1 MVRICTL
8 CNGALIVGDGN
19 AIFSAECSHSFHFNC
34 ITSYV
39 MLGNQICPTCDAQ
52 WKDIPVIGPASNPTG
67 GLSPVTLRPHIPS
80 RTIYSRIITSQ
91 IPSSEPLVFNDDDP
105 LDFQSNF
112 SSNNFSIIRS
122 IDIKTHT
129 EFPAVPQ
136 SVSQENF
143 HILVN
148 LKSNVTDTDQVNN
161 DVTRRA
167 PIDLVTVLDISG
179 SMSGTK
185 IQLLKRAM
193 WFVIDNLGPSDR
205 LSVISF
211 SYNAHRLFPLI
222 LMTDSGKQH
231 ALQAVNSLVAGGG
244 TNIVEGL
251 KKGTKV
257 IEDRGHKNPVY
268 SIMLLS
274 DGQDSYTKAINLK
287 EISRLQIPVHTFGFG
302 ADHDPIMLH
311 SIAEGSKGTFSFI
324 EAEGLIQD
332 AFAQCIGG
340 LLSVVV
346 QDLQVHI
353 QSLDPHLCLSQLK
366 AGSYSTNLTGDNQT
380 GSVDIGDLY
389 ADEERDFLVL
399 VNIPVVTDG
408 NFIDQMKLVSVWCDY
423 KDPFTKESVTTEAI
437 EVKLQRPEMVNEDM
451 VVSIEVDRQKNRLQA
466 AEAMSNSRAAAERG
480 DLPTAWSIID
490 GCRMQIS
497 ETASMHAGDKFSVD
511 LDLELQEVRS
521 RMGNMKK
528 YESTGRGYLL
538 SGMSS
543 HSRQMATTRGGST
556 ESTYQTASMSKMVQQ
571 SRAFF
576 PKSLAHN
583 SSTLSSSSTLPSST
597 FSMASNGGGGGG
609 TADDS
614 NKAFKISSLSSLKI
628 RRGDITKWSMN
639 GTSDAIVNAA
649 NERMLGGGG
658 VDGAIHRAAGP
669 ELQAACY
676 TIAEV
681 CSGIR
686 CPKGEARYT
695 PAFKLPVSHVIH
707 TVGPFYV
714 VDDQPEVT
722 LRNAYRNC
730 LKLAKENMIEYIAFP
745 AISCGVLGY
754 PYDEAATI
762 AISTVMESDGDFKEV
777 HFVLFEDD
785 VFDAWLEKAKGLL

>member
-1 MVRICTL
+1 MVVIS
-8 CNGALIVGDGN
+8 NGLNNCVLL
-19 AIFSAECSHSFHFNC
+19 FFFNC

-39 MLGNQICPTCDAQ
+39 KLGNQISPTCDAQ
-52 WKDIPVIGPASNPTG
+52 GKDIPVIGSASNPTG
-67 GLSPVTLRPHIPS
+67 RLTPATLQPRIPS
-80 RTIYSRIITSQ
+80 RTIHNWVIRSQ
-91 IPSSEPLVFNDDDP
+91 IPSSEPIVFNDDDP

-112 SSNNFSIIRS
+112 SS
-122 IDIKTHT
+122 T
-129 EFPAVPQ
+129 VPR
-136 SVSQENF
+136 SVSQDNF

-148 LKSNVTDTDQVNN
+148 LKSNADTDLVNN
-161 DVTRRA
+161 DITCRA

-179 SMSGTK
+179 SMTGTK

-193 WFVIDNLGPSDR
+193 WFVIENLGPSDR

-211 SYNAHRLFPLI
+211 SYNAHRLFPLL

-231 ALQAVNSLVAGGG
+231 ALQAMNSLVAGGG

-274 DGQDSYTKAINLK
+274 DGQDSYTKEINLK

-302 ADHDPIMLH
+302 ADRDPIMLH

-324 EAEGLIQD
+324 ETEGLIQD

-366 AGSYSTNLTGDNQT
+366 AGSYSTYLTADNQT

-408 NFIDQMKLVSVWCDY
+408 NFNDQMKVVSVCCGY

-490 GCRMQIS
+490 GCRTQIS
-497 ETASMHAGDKFSVD
+497 EAASAHAGDKFSVD

-528 YESTGRGYLL
+528 YESSGRGYLL

-543 HSRQMATTRGGST
+543 HSRQMATTRGDST
-556 ESTYQTASMSKMVQQ
+556 QRTYQTAHMRKMVQQ
-571 SRAFF
+571 SRAFD
-576 PKSLAHN
+576 PNLLVHN
-583 SSTLSSSSTLPSST
+583 SATHSSSSTSPFSIL
-597 FSMASNGGGGGG
+597 SMASNGGGGGG
-609 TADDS
+609 TANNSD
-614 NKAFKISSLSSLKI
+614 KAFKISSLCSLI
-628 RRGDITKWSMN
+628 IQRGDITKWSIN
-639 GTSDAIVNAA
+639 GTSDAIVNTA

-669 ELQAACY
+669 ELRAACY

-681 CSGIR
+681 CPGIR
-686 CPKGEARYT
+686 CPKGEARIT

-707 TVGPFYV
+707 AVDPSYV
-714 VDDQPEVT
+714 VDDHPEVT

-730 LKLAKENMIEYIAFP
+730 LKLAKENMIEYAAFP

-754 PYDEAATI
+754 PYR
-762 AISTVMESDGDFKEV
+762 DFKEV

-785 VFDAWLEKAKGLL
+785 VFDAWLEKAKELL

>member
-8 CNGALIVGDGN
+8 CNGALIFGDGN
-19 AIFSAECSHSFHFNC
+19 AVFTAECSHPFHFNC

-39 MLGNQICPTCDAQ
+39 KLGNQICPTCDAQ
-52 WKDIPVIGPASNPTG
+52 WKDIPVIGTAPNPTG
-67 GLSPVTLRPHIPS
+67 GLTPAPLRPHIPS
-80 RTIYSRIITSQ
+80 RTFYNRVITSQ
-91 IPSSEPLVFNDDDP
+91 IPSSEPFVFDDDDP
-105 LDFQSNF
+105 LNSQSNF
-112 SSNNFSIIRS
+112 SSNNISVIRS

-129 EFPAVPQ
+129 EFPAVPR
-136 SVSQENF
+136 SVSKENF

-148 LKSNVTDTDQVNN
+148 LKSNVTDIDQVNS
-161 DVTRRA
+161 DVTCRA

-179 SMSGTK
+179 SMTGTK
-185 IQLLKRAM
+185 IKLLKRAM
-193 WFVIDNLGPSDR
+193 GFVIENLGPSDR

-211 SYNAHRLFPLI
+211 SSDARRLFPLL
-222 LMTDSGKQH
+222 LMTDSGKQY

-257 IEDRGHKNPVY
+257 IEDRGQKNPVY

-274 DGQDSYTKAINLK
+274 DGQDSYTKEINVK

-302 ADHDPIMLH
+302 ADHDPVMLH

-353 QSLDPHLCLSQLK
+353 QSLDPCLRLSQLK
-366 AGSYSTNLTGDNQT
+366 AGSYSTHLKGDNRT

-389 ADEERDFLVL
+389 ADEERDFLLL
-399 VNIPVVTDG
+399 VNIPVVPNG
-408 NFIDQMKLVSVWCDY
+408 NSSNQMKLVSVCCGY
-423 KDPFTKESVTTEAI
+423 KDPLTKESVTTEAI
-437 EVKLQRPEMVNEDM
+437 EVKLQRPEMVDEDM
-451 VVSIEVDRQKNRLQA
+451 VVSIEVVRQKNRLQA
-466 AEAMSNSRAAAERG
+466 AEAMSNSRVAAERG
-480 DLPTAWSIID
+480 DLPAAWSIID

-497 ETASMHAGDKFSVD
+497 ETASVHAGDKFSVD

-521 RMGNMKK
+521 RMKSKK
-528 YESTGRGYLL
+528 TYESTGRGYLL

-543 HSRQMATTRGGST
+543 HSRQKATTRGGST
-556 ESTYQTASMSKMVQQ
+556 ESTYQTASMSKMVNR
-571 SRAFF
+571 SRASV
-576 PKSLAHN
+576 PKSLVNN
-583 SSTLSSSSTLPSST
+583 SPTIPSSPISL
-597 FSMASNGGGGGG
+597 FSKLSMASNSGG
-609 TADDS
+609 TGDDGT
-614 NKAFKISSLSSLKI
+614 KAFKISSSSSLKI
-628 RRGDITKWSMN
+628 QRGDITKWSIN

-669 ELQAACY
+669 ELRTACY

-681 CSGIR
+681 CPEIR
-686 CPKGEARYT
+686 CPKGEARIT

-707 TVGPFYV
+707 TVGPTYA
-714 VDDQPEVT
+714 VDDIPEVT
-722 LRNAYRNC
+722 LRNAYKNC
-730 LKLAKENMIEYIAFP
+730 LKLAKENRIEYIAFP
-745 AISCGVLGY
+745 AISCGIHGY
-754 PYDEAATI
+754 PYDEAAKI
-762 AISTVMESDGDFKEV
+762 AISTVMESDGEFKEV
-777 HFVLFEDD
+777 HFVLFEVD
-785 VFDAWLEKAKGLL
+785 VFDAWMEKAKELL

>member
-1 MVRICTL
+1 MVMICTL
-8 CNGALIVGDGN
+8 CNDALIAGDGN
-19 AIFSAECSHSFHFNC
+19 AIFTAECTDSFHFSC

-39 MLGNQICPTCDAQ
+39 KLGSQTCPTCIAE
-52 WKDIPVIGPASNPTG
+52 WKDIPSFGPASNPTG
-67 GLSPVTLRPHIPS
+67 GLTPAPLQPRIPK
-80 RTIYSRIITSQ
+80 RRINTRVITSQ
-91 IPSSEPLVFNDDDP
+91 VPSSEPLVFNDDDP
-105 LDFQSNF
+105 LDFQSSF
-112 SSNNFSIIRS
+112 SSNNISIIRS

-129 EFPAVPQ
+129 EFPAVPR

-148 LKSNVTDTDQVNN
+148 LKSNVTEIDQVNS
-161 DVTRRA
+161 DITCRA

-179 SMSGTK
+179 SMTGTK

-193 WFVIDNLGPSDR
+193 GFVIENLGPSDR

-211 SYNAHRLFPLI
+211 SYNAHRLFPLL
-222 LMTDSGKQH
+222 LMTDSGKQY

-251 KKGTKV
+251 KKGSKV
-257 IEDRGHKNPVY
+257 IEDRGHRNPVY

-274 DGQDSYTKAINLK
+274 DGQDSYTKEINLK

-366 AGSYSTNLTGDNQT
+366 AGSYSTYLTGDNQT

-399 VNIPVVTDG
+399 VNIPVVADG
-408 NFIDQMKLVSVWCDY
+408 NSNDQMKLVRVWCGY

-437 EVKLQRPEMVNEDM
+437 EVKLERPEMVNEDT

-497 ETASMHAGDKFSVD
+497 DTASAHAGDKFSVD

-521 RMGNMKK
+521 RMKSKK
-528 YESTGRGYLL
+528 IYESTGRGYLL

-543 HSRQMATTRGGST
+543 HSRQMATTRGDST
-556 ESTYQTASMSKMVQQ
+556 ESTYQTASMSKMLKKSAAYLPK
-571 SRAFF
+571 SRA
-576 PKSLAHN
+576 PN
-583 SSTLSSSSTLPSST
+583 SAALSSFPPSFFSTPST
-597 FSMASNGGGGGG
+597 ASNGGRGGG
-609 TADDS
+609 TANDS
-614 NKAFKISSLSSLKI
+614 NMAFKISSASSLKI
-628 RRGDITKWSMN
+628 QRGDITKWCIN

-649 NERMLGGGG
+649 NERMLGGAGLN
-658 VDGAIHRAAGP
+658 GAIHSAGGP
-669 ELQAACY
+669 ELQAACS

-681 CSGIR
+681 CPGIR
-686 CPKGEARYT
+686 CLKGEARIT

-707 TVGPFYV
+707 TVGPIYN
-714 VDDQPEVT
+714 VDNHPEVT

-730 LKLAKENMIEYIAFP
+730 LKLAKENKIEYIAFP
-745 AISCGVLGY
+745 AISCGYFGY
-754 PYDEAATI
+754 PYDESATI

-785 VFDAWLEKAKGLL
+785 VFNSWVEKAKGLL

>member
-8 CNGALIVGDGN
+8 CNGALIFGDGN
-19 AIFSAECSHSFHFNC
+19 AVFTAECSHPFHFNC

-39 MLGNQICPTCDAQ
+39 KLGNQICPTCDAQ
-52 WKDIPVIGPASNPTG
+52 WKDIPVIGSASNPTG
-67 GLSPVTLRPHIPS
+67 GLTPAPLPPHIPS
-80 RTIYSRIITSQ
+80 RAIFNRVITSE
-91 IPSSEPLVFNDDDP
+91 IPSCEPFVFDDDDP
-105 LDFQSNF
+105 LNFQSNF
-112 SSNNFSIIRS
+112 SSNNISIIRS

-129 EFPAVPQ
+129 EFPAVPR

-148 LKSNVTDTDQVNN
+148 LKSNVTDIDQVNN
-161 DVTRRA
+161 DVTCRA

-179 SMSGTK
+179 SMTGTK
-185 IQLLKRAM
+185 IKLLKRAM
-193 WFVIDNLGPSDR
+193 GFVIENLGPSDR

-211 SYNAHRLFPLI
+211 SSNACRLFPLL
-222 LMTDSGKQH
+222 LMTDSGKQY

-257 IEDRGHKNPVY
+257 IEDRRQKNPVY

-274 DGQDSYTKAINLK
+274 DGQDSYTKEINVK

-311 SIAEGSKGTFSFI
+311 SIAESSKGTFSFI

-353 QSLDPHLCLSQLK
+353 QSLDPYLRLSQLK
-366 AGSYSTNLTGDNQT
+366 AGSYSTHLKGDNRT

-399 VNIPVVTDG
+399 VNIPVVPDG
-408 NFIDQMKLVSVWCDY
+408 NSSNQMKLVSVWCDY

-437 EVKLQRPEMVNEDM
+437 EVKLQRPEMVDEDM
-451 VVSIEVDRQKNRLQA
+451 VVYIEVVRQKNRLQA
-466 AEAMSNSRAAAERG
+466 AEAMSNSRVAAERG
-480 DLPTAWSIID
+480 DLPAAWSIID

-497 ETASMHAGDKFSVD
+497 ETASVHAGDKFSVD

-521 RMGNMKK
+521 RMKSKK
-528 YESTGRGYLL
+528 VYESTGRGYLL

-543 HSRQMATTRGGST
+543 HSRQMATTRGNST
-556 ESTYQTASMSKMVQQ
+556 ESTYQTASMSKMLKKSHAYLPQ
-571 SRAFF
+571 
-576 PKSLAHN
+576 SLAPN
-583 SSTLSSSSTLPSST
+583 SAAHSNSPTSLFSTL
-597 FSMASNGGGGGG
+597 SMASNGGRGGG
-609 TADDS
+609 TADDG
-614 NKAFKISSLSSLKI
+614 NKAFKISSSSSLKI
-628 RRGDITKWSMN
+628 QRGDITKWRVN

-669 ELQAACY
+669 ELRAACY

-681 CSGIR
+681 CPEIR
-686 CPKGEARYT
+686 CPKGEARIT

-707 TVGPFYV
+707 TVGPTFA
-714 VDDQPEVT
+714 VDDHPEVT

-730 LKLAKENMIEYIAFP
+730 LKLAKENRIEYIAFP
-745 AISCGVLGY
+745 AISCGIHGY
-754 PYDEAATI
+754 PNDEAAKI
-762 AISTVMESDGDFKEV
+762 AISTVMESDGEFKEV
-777 HFVLFEDD
+777 HFVLFEVD
-785 VFDAWLEKAKGLL
+785 VFDAWMEKAKELL